1 MSDIRVS
8 VIMPVYNGA
17 LYLAHQLDSII
28 PMLAEND
35 EIIISYDK
43 STDDT
48 LKIAKEYAKKDSRIR
63 LFINRG
69 EGGVWPNSLNALKRV
84 RGKYIIPSDQ
94 DDEWINDKINVIV
107 SAFNNKKVM
116 AVLHDGYV
124 CDKDLNIIMPTILDR
139 EKTSNSWV
147 KNFIKSSV
155 AGCCLAYRSEFVK
168 VFLKTPIMP
177 DAADQWAAISAM
189 ILGKVRII
197 KPILTKHRIHE
208 NNFTPKY
215 KRKLSVKLKGRLF
228 LAIDILWLF
237 INKRRFLTGLFD

>member
-94 DDEWINDKINVIV
+94 DDE
-107 SAFNNKKVM
+107 
-116 AVLHDGYV
+116 
-124 CDKDLNIIMPTILDR
+124 
-139 EKTSNSWV
+139 
-147 KNFIKSSV
+147 
-155 AGCCLAYRSEFVK
+155 
-168 VFLKTPIMP
+168 
-177 DAADQWAAISAM
+177 
-189 ILGKVRII
+189 
-197 KPILTKHRIHE
+197 
-208 NNFTPKY
+208 
-215 KRKLSVKLKGRLF
+215 
-228 LAIDILWLF
+228 
-237 INKRRFLTGLFD
+237 